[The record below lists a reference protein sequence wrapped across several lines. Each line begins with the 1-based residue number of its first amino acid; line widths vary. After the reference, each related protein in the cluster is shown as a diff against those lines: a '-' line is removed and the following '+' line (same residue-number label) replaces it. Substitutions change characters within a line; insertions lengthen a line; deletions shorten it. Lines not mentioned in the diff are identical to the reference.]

1 MQSVLA
7 EAITWS
13 PHQGRNARS
22 QPELRGSPDPTPPYN
37 DLVDW
42 RFPTMCTRLRQD
54 RRQSRTTR
62 VCNGSTPLWPNPS
75 SLAC

>member
-13 PHQGRNARS
+13 PHQGRMLALSLNCAVVRPNS
-22 QPELRGSPDPTPPYN
+22 AA

-42 RFPTMCTRLRQD
+42 RFPTMCTRLRHD

>member
-13 PHQGRNARS
+13 PQQARNARS
-22 QPELRGSPDPTPPYN
+22 QPELRGSPADFAA

-42 RFPTMCTRLRQD
+42 RFPTMCTRLRHD